1 MTSSTRIFWATV
13 VALVIFNVARGLG
26 VFGSFAD
33 PVELILALALT
44 ACALRCAL
52 TKADLGLERSQVA
65 SGLRWGGAA
74 FALVLMV
81 VVVAS
86 VIPATSGFLHDS
98 RGDIPLWRLILD
110 LLWIAL
116 LTVIPE
122 ELLFRG
128 VLLGAAMKKWGIVTG
143 VFATSVLFGFW
154 HIFPTLSTAE
164 GNEKFSQADSTTLG
178 RLGLVAGAVV
188 TTTIAGL
195 IFCWLRVRSRSLVA
209 PMVAHLATNGIAL
222 TVAWFVVR

>member
-1 MTSSTRIFWATV
+1 MSSTRIFWATV
-13 VALVIFNVARGLG
+13 VSLVIFNSARGLG

-33 PVELILALALT
+33 LVELILALAVT
-44 ACALRCAL
+44 ACALRYAL
-52 TKADLGLERSQVA
+52 TKADLGLERSQVG

-74 FALVLMV
+74 FALVLV
-81 VVVAS
+81 VVIVAS
-86 VIPATSGFLHDS
+86 AIPATSGFLHDS
-98 RGDIPLWRLILD
+98 RGDIPLSRLILD
-110 LLWIAL
+110 LVGIAL

-128 VLLGAAMKKWGIVTG
+128 VLLGAAMKKWGTATG
-143 VFATSVLFGFW
+143 VVTTSVLFGFW
-154 HIFPTLSTAE
+154 HIFPTLSTAG

-178 RLGLVAGAVV
+178 RLGLVTGAVV

-195 IFCWLRVRSRSLVA
+195 IFSWLRVRSQSLVA
-209 PMVAHLATNGIAL
+209 PMVAHFATNGIAL